1 MDVKMR
7 PRNLIFLVVSF
18 KVQANKIYIFSE
30 QEANLF
36 EYQLMHHQPNAAG
49 HLSGASSSADP
60 HVGGAADSAFSTA
73 NTAAFPGATSL
84 KQLPTLF
91 QWDFK
96 TTTETPSGKSAQPL
110 GAESAASPPRSA
122 TAQNRPAARPAI
134 SSKAPRTTTAVAVTT
149 KTTPVTVATT
159 TQEEDEEETPAT
171 ASRIPKIYLNNPK
184 IDPFTE
190 SPALAPEVSVF
201 NKLCFFN
208 LFILLHGLSLNFEI
222 YLRIR
227 HVSQKSNS

>member
-1 MDVKMR
+1 VLT
-7 PRNLIFLVVSF
+7 NLPFNYRRIKYVFF
-18 KVQANKIYIFSE
+18 TE

-60 HVGGAADSAFSTA
+60 HAGGGAADSAFSAA
-73 NTAAFPGATSL
+73 NTAGFPGAPAGTTNL

-96 TTTETPSGKSAQPL
+96 TTTETPSAKSAQSH
-110 GAESAASPPRSA
+110 GAEPAASPLPRSA
-122 TAQNRPAARPAI
+122 TAQNRPSARPAT
-134 SSKAPRTTTAVAVTT
+134 SKAPRTTTAVTT
-149 KTTPVTVATT
+149 TTTPVTAATT
-159 TQEEDEEETPAT
+159 TQEEEEETPAT

-190 SPALAPEVSVF
+190 SPALAPEVF

-208 LFILLHGLSLNFEI
+208 LFILLKLKGLSLN
-222 YLRIR
+222 
-227 HVSQKSNS
+227 

>member
-7 PRNLIFLVVSF
+7 ARNLMLLGVPF
-18 KVQANKIYIFSE
+18 KLQRIKYKFFTE

-36 EYQLMHHQPNAAG
+36 EYQLMHHQPNTG

-60 HVGGAADSAFSTA
+60 HVGGGAADSAFSAA
-73 NTAAFPGATSL
+73 NTAAFPGATTNL

-96 TTTETPSGKSAQPL
+96 TTTETPGGKSAQSQ
-110 GAESAASPPRSA
+110 GAEPAASSPRST
-122 TAQNRPAARPAI
+122 TAQNRPAARPAT
-134 SSKAPRTTTAVAVTT
+134 SKAPRTTTAVTT
-149 KTTPVTVATT
+149 TTPVTVATT
-159 TQEEDEEETPAT
+159 IQEEEEETPAT

-201 NKLCFFN
+201 NKLC
-208 LFILLHGLSLNFEI
+208 S
-222 YLRIR
+222 
-227 HVSQKSNS
+227 